1 MTPAYGWDQAIFRC
15 GRCGIEHTAT
25 YASLAGA
32 LAAAR
37 RTITRI
43 HAQADQ
49 KEQ

>member
-1 MTPAYGWDQAIFRC
+1 MSTPAIFF
-15 GRCGIEHTAT
+15 AT

-32 LAAAR
+32 LATPFVITAAR

-43 HAQADQ
+43 HAQTDQ

>member
-1 MTPAYGWDQAIFRC
+1 VSTPDIFFV
-15 GRCGIEHTAT
+15 T

-32 LAAAR
+32 LATPFVIAAAR
-37 RTITRI
+37 RTIARI